1 MAGMSRFWRDFF
13 GVTIVSRFWR
23 ENRFLLFQINEIDLF
38 WDDGLG
44 QPTRGV
50 ARNMNLRGDTAFGIP
65 FNRGFSPIV
74 VAQFNAPN

>member
-1 MAGMSRFWRDFF
+1 LSSISNVLARLALAGS
-13 GVTIVSRFWR
+13 GVIFSGMKKDSRFWR

-50 ARNMNLRGDTAFGIP
+50 ARNT
-65 FNRGFSPIV
+65 
-74 VAQFNAPN
+74 

>member
-1 MAGMSRFWRDFF
+1 MKKEG
-13 GVTIVSRFWR
+13 RFWR

-50 ARNMNLRGDTAFGIP
+50 ARNT
-65 FNRGFSPIV
+65 
-74 VAQFNAPN
+74 